1 MTTVAMETDGPPV
14 APATGGREGWG
25 GGTAPRDLQGTGMEM
40 WGAVG
45 HWEVL
50 WGSAIGQRYGAL

>member
-1 MTTVAMETDGPPV
+1 M
-14 APATGGREGWG
+14 G